1 MTEEE
6 TYAAAQREAVR
17 PFECS
22 LSPECWVTHGGRA
35 TLNPMSLSKTP
46 RCLACDGKL
55 QLAFWKTPKDLKL
68 PPHGRLLTRSHSR
81 GPTAT
86 SG

>member
-6 TYAAAQREAVR
+6 LYAAAQREAVR

-68 PPHGRLLTRSHSR
+68 PPHGRLLTRSHSKLLS
-81 GPTAT
+81 P
-86 SG
+86 

>member
-55 QLAFWKTPKDLKL
+55 QLAFWRTPKSLKL
-68 PPHGRLLTRSHSR
+68 PPHGRLLVRSHSR
-81 GPTAT
+81 GPTA
-86 SG
+86 

>member
-6 TYAAAQREAVR
+6 LYAQAQREAVR
-17 PFECS
+17 PFECT
-22 LSPECWVTHGGRA
+22 LDAACWVTCGGRA

-46 RCLACDGKL
+46 RCAACNGKL
-55 QLAFWKTPKDLKL
+55 QLAFWRTPRDLKL
-68 PPHGRLLTRSHSR
+68 PPHGRLLTRSHPR
-81 GPTAT
+81 GPAAQ

>member
-6 TYAAAQREAVR
+6 VYAAAQREAVR

-35 TLNPMSLSKTP
+35 TLNPISLSKTP

-55 QLAFWKTPKDLKL
+55 QLALWRTPKDLKL
-68 PPHGRLLTRSHSR
+68 PPHGRLLTRSHPR
-81 GPTAT
+81 VPPTHL
-86 SG
+86 G